1 MAVVYVQCAV
11 VTWVKNMI
19 ILRALVVASLSSA
32 YVVPLRSAH
41 RLTTLR
47 RRAAPAAVPADQ
59 NATEFGAGLVSGGA
73 AVAPSPLQ
81 QLSDAFGLKDAS
93 DAVAWT
99 EPLSALT
106 KDADPL
112 SAIAPD
118 FTSSL
123 SFSTPEV
130 ATPTR
135 RLSLLRQRRKPR
147 SAAASRA
154 VRRRRAL
161 ERERAQERDF
171 EFLQRAQFVSLV
183 LPPVLAFALWPTV

>member
-1 MAVVYVQCAV
+1 MD
-11 VTWVKNMI
+11 
-19 ILRALVVASLSSA
+19 ILRASLLASISSA

-41 RLTTLR
+41 RFTTLR
-47 RRAAPAAVPADQ
+47 RRAAPAAVPAAE

-81 QLSDAFGLKDAS
+81 QLIDAFGLKDAS

-99 EPLSALT
+99 EPLSALGP

-171 EFLQRAQFVSLV
+171 DFLQRAQFISLV

>member
-1 MAVVYVQCAV
+1 MSVSS
-11 VTWVKNMI
+11 
-19 ILRALVVASLSSA
+19 LVLVAAAASA
-32 YVVPLRSAH
+32 YVVPLRARAPLRS
-41 RLTTLR
+41 TLR
-47 RRAAPAAVPADQ
+47 AQAIDAGAQ
-59 NATEFGAGLVSGGA
+59 NATEFGAGLIKDGA
-73 AVAPSPLQ
+73 AVPPNRFQ
-81 QLSDAFGLKDAS
+81 QLSDAFGLRDAS

-99 EPLSALT
+99 EPITS
-106 KDADPL
+106 DPL

>member
-1 MAVVYVQCAV
+1 
-11 VTWVKNMI
+11 MI
-19 ILRALVVASLSSA
+19 LLRATALASISSA
-32 YVVPLRSAH
+32 YITPLRSAH
-41 RLTTLR
+41 RFTTLR
-47 RRAAPAAVPADQ
+47 RRAAPAAVPAAE
-59 NATEFGAGLVSGGA
+59 NATEVEFSAGLVSGGA

-81 QLSDAFGLKDAS
+81 QLSEAFGLKDAS

-99 EPLSALT
+99 EPLSS
-106 KDADPL
+106 DPL

-171 EFLQRAQFVSLV
+171 DFLQRAQFVSLV

>member
-1 MAVVYVQCAV
+1 MSVSSLVLVAASASAYI
-11 VTWVKNMI
+11 TP
-19 ILRALVVASLSSA
+19 LRTRAALSS
-32 YVVPLRSAH
+32 
-41 RLTTLR
+41 TLR
-47 RRAAPAAVPADQ
+47 RRAAPTIDAGAQ
-59 NATEFGAGLVSGGA
+59 NATEFSAGLVSDGA
-73 AVAPSPLQ
+73 AVKTPSPFQ

-93 DAVAWT
+93 DAAWT
-99 EPLSALT
+99 EPLSS
-106 KDADPL
+106 DPL

-123 SFSTPEV
+123 SFSTPKV

-183 LPPVLAFALWPTV
+183 LPPILAFALWPMIADAMAIFFNG

>member
-1 MAVVYVQCAV
+1 MSVSS
-11 VTWVKNMI
+11 
-19 ILRALVVASLSSA
+19 LVLVAAASA
-32 YVVPLRSAH
+32 YITPLRTRAAP
-41 RLTTLR
+41 RTTLR
-47 RRAAPAAVPADQ
+47 RRAAHAMDADQ
-59 NATEFGAGLVSGGA
+59 NATEFGAGLIRDGA

-81 QLSDAFGLKDAS
+81 QLSEAFGLKDAS

-99 EPLSALT
+99 EPLST
-106 KDADPL
+106 TDPL

-171 EFLQRAQFVSLV
+171 DFLQRAQFVSLV
-183 LPPVLAFALWPTV
+183 LPPILAFVLCSA

>member
-1 MAVVYVQCAV
+1 M
-11 VTWVKNMI
+11 
-19 ILRALVVASLSSA
+19 
-32 YVVPLRSAH
+32 
-41 RLTTLR
+41 
-47 RRAAPAAVPADQ
+47 Q
-59 NATEFGAGLVSGGA
+59 NATEFGAGLIKDGA
-73 AVAPSPLQ
+73 AVAPSPLE

-93 DAVAWT
+93 DAVAWAG
-99 EPLSALT
+99 PLSAT
-106 KDADPL
+106 DPL

-147 SAAASRA
+147 SQRRRA
-154 VRRRRAL
+154 VRLPVLR

-183 LPPVLAFALWPTV
+183 LPRHPTRRCLWPMIASSDGHLF